1 MTTGR
6 SRPTPGWTSSLGRNH
21 GLAEIMYQLVVVCR
35 FLYIYVLSIIKGN
48 IISSFLCLLLVSLHW
63 KEPRGECLIK
73 VVKIGSRG
81 PSFGILHEVCR
92 ETSSLYKGM
101 YLLFFHF

>member
-1 MTTGR
+1 MTTSR
-6 SRPTPGWTSSLGRNH
+6 SRPTPGWTSSLDRN

-63 KEPRGECLIK
+63 KDPRGECLIK

-81 PSFGILHEVCR
+81 PSFSILHEVCR
-92 ETSSLYKGM
+92 ESSLYKGM